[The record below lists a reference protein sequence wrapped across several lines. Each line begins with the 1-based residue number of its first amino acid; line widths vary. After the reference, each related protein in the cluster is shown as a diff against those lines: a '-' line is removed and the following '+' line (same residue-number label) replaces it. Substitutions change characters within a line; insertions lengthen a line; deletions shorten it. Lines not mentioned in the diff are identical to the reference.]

1 MINGTIVVTSI
12 WINYYNSVKSKTS
25 ETLNKLIDSDEVIV
39 LPVILQETLQGIKKN
54 TVFELTKELLLS
66 YHYLKINSIYSAISA
81 AELYR
86 FLRQKG
92 ITIRKPNDCLIAS
105 ICIENKI
112 PLFHNDKDF
121 DNIAK
126 HTSLKIYKY
135 QNVKN

>member
-1 MINGTIVVTSI
+1 MINGTIVDTSI
-12 WINYYNSVKSKTS
+12 WINYYNSVKDEKS
-25 ETLNKLIDSDEVIV
+25 ELLNKLIDSDEVII

-54 TVFELTKELLLS
+54 KIFELTKELLLS
-66 YHYLKINSIYSAISA
+66 YHYIRINSAYSAIRS

-92 ITIRKPNDCLIAS
+92 VTIRKPNDCLIAA

-135 QNVKN
+135 SNGKN